1 MVITNAN
8 TSHIIRSI
16 GDSFRNK
23 NITKKNTNIAK
34 PCVSSD
40 VQVSIDD
47 QSNTI
52 TFNFIRKSTHKIVP
66 KECFVVKKNVVGR
79 GEIGFSTTIH
89 TTYSTSIP
97 HT

>member
-8 TSHIIRSI
+8 ISQTIRSI

-52 TFNFIRKSTHKIVP
+52 TFNFIRKFTHKIVP
-66 KECFVVKKNVVGR
+66 KECFVVKKTWL
-79 GEIGFSTTIH
+79 GEAK
-89 TTYSTSIP
+89 
-97 HT
+97 